1 MGVGEVCQSAATI
14 VLALVAA
21 AWLGGA
27 LLYALGSRRVP
38 SLEDAKPLP
47 DEELPS
53 LTIVAASRNEAER
66 VEDGARSLLRQD
78 YPGVRALLVDDRST
92 DATGA
97 ILDRL
102 ASEDP
107 RITVLHL
114 TTLPE
119 GWIGKPHALQL
130 AAFEARTE
138 WILFTDGDVAL
149 APDAARRAV
158 SIAIRERA
166 DHVAIAPDLL
176 VDSLAEATF
185 VGFFVIAF
193 NLSQRPWNARNPRSR
208 DSIGVGAF
216 NLVRREAYER
226 SGGHAR
232 IRYNVLDDIT
242 LGRILKRS
250 GARQLF
256 VHHAG
261 RVRAKWHTGAR
272 GLIRGVEKNA
282 FASMGYRTAPA
293 VMAAVVSL
301 ALSLAPALG
310 WLVPGALPKLAAGAA
325 WGGVAVCYALAS
337 REVPIRAR
345 QAALMPVGG
354 FLFAYAI
361 LRSTAL
367 ALARDGID
375 WRGTHYP
382 LADLRRALREEATAG
397 RARDVRA
404 RGAKK

>member
-1 MGVGEVCQSAATI
+1 MAATA
-14 VLALVAA
+14 ALVLVAI

-27 LLYALGSRRVP
+27 ISYALGVRRIP
-38 SLEDAKPLP
+38 SLAGEEPLP
-47 DEELPS
+47 DASLPS

-66 VEDGARSLLRQD
+66 VEEGARSLLRQD
-78 YPGVRALLVDDRST
+78 YPGARVLLVDDRST
-92 DATGA
+92 DATGE

-102 ASEDP
+102 ARGDP
-107 RITVLHL
+107 RLAVLHL
-114 TTLPE
+114 ATLPE
-119 GWIGKPHALQL
+119 GWIGKPHALHV

-138 WILFTDGDVAL
+138 WILFTDGDIQL
-149 APDAARRAV
+149 AADTARRAV
-158 SIAIRERA
+158 SIAVRERA

-176 VDSLAEATF
+176 VDSITEAMF

-193 NLSQRPWNARNPRSR
+193 NLSQRPWNASDPRSR

-232 IRYNVLDDIT
+232 IRYDMIDDLS

-256 VHHAG
+256 LAHAG

-282 FASMGYRTAPA
+282 FASLGYRALPA
-293 VMAAVVSL
+293 FGAVIVQV
-301 ALSLAPALG
+301 ALTLGPALG
-310 WLVPGALPKLAAGAA
+310 WLVPGSVAKVAVVAA
-325 WGGVAVCYALAS
+325 WCGVVACYALAS
-337 REVPIRAR
+337 REVPIRPWHAV
-345 QAALMPVGG
+345 LMPLGG
-354 FLFAYAI
+354 LLFAYAI
-361 LRSTAL
+361 LRSAVKV
-367 ALARDGID
+367 LARGGVD

-382 LADLRRALREEATAG
+382 LEDLRRALRPPDAESD
-397 RARDVRA
+397 RRV
-404 RGAKK
+404 KK